1 MFSFGLVLYEM
12 ATGHRAFSG
21 DSVPGIHEA
30 VLHRGAVPARQLR
43 PDLPVEL
50 EGIIARALEK
60 DRELRYQTASELG
73 EDLQRLALAFSLKQP
88 ASAVPPAANLIAADP
103 RKKLNL
109 WRSLAV
115 VLSIAALATA
125 ALYYRAVQANR
136 LNETDTIVIADFANS
151 TGDPVMG
158 DALKQGLNIALRQS
172 PFLSI
177 VSDEAVSSTLKR
189 MTLPSG
195 TFLTPEV
202 AREVCQR
209 SGSKAYV
216 GGAVAALGNEY
227 VLGLNAVNCR
237 SGDVMVREQ
246 ITAPAKE
253 KVIAALGDAAS
264 RLRGEL
270 GESLSTVQKYDV
282 PLEEATTPSLEALK
296 AFSLARA
303 AALKGS
309 VDSAIPFYKHA
320 IEVDPDFAAAYA
332 HLAQA
337 YANGSQTDL
346 AKASIQ
352 QAFAR
357 RKSQRAGKILHH
369 NPLLRT
375 RYRGNRQTHRSSP
388 ALAADVPTRNHRRQ

>member
-1 MFSFGLVLYEM
+1 MVL
-12 ATGHRAFSG
+12 
-21 DSVPGIHEA
+21 P
-30 VLHRGAVPARQLR
+30 
-43 PDLPVEL
+43 
-50 EGIIARALEK
+50 
-60 DRELRYQTASELG
+60 
-73 EDLQRLALAFSLKQP
+73 
-88 ASAVPPAANLIAADP
+88 
-103 RKKLNL
+103 
-109 WRSLAV
+109 
-115 VLSIAALATA
+115 IAALATA
-125 ALYYRAVQANR
+125 ALYYRSVQANR

-216 GGAVAALGNEY
+216 GGAVAALGSEY

-309 VDSAIPFYKHA
+309 VDSSIPFYKHA

-346 AKASIQ
+346 ARASIQ
-352 QAFAR
+352 RAFER
-357 RKSQRAGKILHH
+357 RNRASEPEKFYITTGYYELATGETDKRIEA
-369 NPLLRT
+369 LRLW
-375 RYRGNRQTHRSSP
+375 RQMYP
-388 ALAADVPTRNHRRQ
+388 AGNHRRQRPCCGVQRYGQVRSCPGHRRRMHCALAPMPTLPMRTWEWLTWGSIDFRMPRPSATRNWQPIWVFTGRTLICIASQLSRTMPPAWRRRSGGPKERPMSSSCWR